1 MIDKNIAEQY
11 WEYEINKK
19 YKVLTRDLKCIIQEV
34 EAGVYKIT
42 LGIDSIMLDYFLI
55 NILEDKVIRCMR
67 LDNQEYIDG
76 TKEQL
81 EKIKNIYNYKHY
93 MTIIDKLN
101 IPLYNNLWKPSKT
114 DQFYFIDMV
123 GKIQLFQKNELFMD
137 NKQEFK
143 IELIEN
149 YNAFTLDLANK
160 ARDLSKQE
168 RKKLLIEYNNYNGIE
183 IILNDKEK
191 KNGV

>member
-11 WEYEINKK
+11 WEYKRDK
-19 YKVLTRDLKCIIQEV
+19 RDKVLTRDFKCIIQEV

-123 GKIQLFQKNELFMD
+123 GKIQLFQKNDLFMD

-149 YNAFTLDLANK
+149 YN
-160 ARDLSKQE
+160 
-168 RKKLLIEYNNYNGIE
+168 GIE
-183 IILNDKEK
+183 IILNDKEEQ
-191 KNGV
+191 NGV

>member
-11 WEYEINKK
+11 WEYKRDKID
-19 YKVLTRDLKCIIQEV
+19 KVLTRDFKCIIQEV

-101 IPLYNNLWKPSKT
+101 IPLYNN
-114 DQFYFIDMV
+114 
-123 GKIQLFQKNELFMD
+123 
-137 NKQEFK
+137 
-143 IELIEN
+143 
-149 YNAFTLDLANK
+149 
-160 ARDLSKQE
+160 
-168 RKKLLIEYNNYNGIE
+168 YNGIE

-191 KNGV
+191 QNGV

>member
-1 MIDKNIAEQY
+1 
-11 WEYEINKK
+11 
-19 YKVLTRDLKCIIQEV
+19 
-34 EAGVYKIT
+34 
-42 LGIDSIMLDYFLI
+42 
-55 NILEDKVIRCMR
+55 
-67 LDNQEYIDG
+67 
-76 TKEQL
+76 
-81 EKIKNIYNYKHY
+81 
-93 MTIIDKLN
+93 
-101 IPLYNNLWKPSKT
+101 
-114 DQFYFIDMV
+114 
-123 GKIQLFQKNELFMD
+123 MD

>member
-11 WEYEINKK
+11 WEYKRDKID
-19 YKVLTRDLKCIIQEV
+19 KVLTRDFKCIIQEV

-81 EKIKNIYNYKHY
+81 ENIKNIYNYKHY
-93 MTIIDKLN
+93 MTIIDK
-101 IPLYNNLWKPSKT
+101 
-114 DQFYFIDMV
+114 
-123 GKIQLFQKNELFMD
+123 
-137 NKQEFK
+137 
-143 IELIEN
+143 
-149 YNAFTLDLANK
+149 
-160 ARDLSKQE
+160 
-168 RKKLLIEYNNYNGIE
+168 
-183 IILNDKEK
+183 
-191 KNGV
+191 